1 MAEISK
7 ERKKTCVRGRLKSHL
22 TMENIARGKG
32 ERDTRKCSRIRELR
46 EKGESKQANI
56 HANQKKAKIRDKKTT
71 KNLRNVRGHTLA
83 QEVKKEIFY
92 LLTSKV
98 IKNFSYIALNIS
110 LLTVNTGGWQSQK
123 FLSAA
128 TEMFLSYS
136 TINKNQLPD
145 NCFASN

>member
-1 MAEISK
+1 M
-7 ERKKTCVRGRLKSHL
+7 ER
-22 TMENIARGKG
+22 A
-32 ERDTRKCSRIRELR
+32 ERDIRKCSKIRELG

-56 HANQKKAKIRDKKTT
+56 HANQKKAKIRDKKST
-71 KNLRNVRGHTLA
+71 KNLRKVRGHTVA
-83 QEVKKEIFY
+83 QEVKKE
-92 LLTSKV
+92 TD
-98 IKNFSYIALNIS
+98 IKGHWSFNYTALNIS
-110 LLTVNTGGWQSQK
+110 LLTVNMGGWQSQK